1 MTSKRKA
8 IRARVLRPAESP
20 QTAVTGDET
29 PDSLVRDE
37 SESAQDEDTALPV
50 FTLDPE
56 PSQGESQ
63 NQTHISTQENSDSQS
78 SNQQRNYLPNT
89 TVR

>member
-1 MTSKRKA
+1 MKTTW
-8 IRARVLRPAESP
+8 ARVLRPAESP
-20 QTAVTGDET
+20 QTVVPGDET

-37 SESAQDEDTALPV
+37 SESAQDENTALPV

-78 SNQQRNYLPNT
+78 SNRQRSYLLNT
-89 TVR
+89 TLSD